1 MRFSDFLRD
10 KKAVR
15 FAIISSLIVM
25 SALGT
30 AIISA
35 AAAQI
40 GEYDLASFTSK
51 VALALALV
59 IAVYVVPQLAK
70 NVRME
75 LLRTNLSLNVTS
87 AGWLFCAFIMVV
99 GIASLSTGNNLL
111 YLVLAALMATLIISG
126 VTSRL
131 NISDAG
137 VTLRFPDHVFATEEM
152 RLEVTLANRK
162 RFTPSFAL
170 TVMIAAEQER
180 QGFWVKKAAESVE
193 AARWRRFG
201 PAVRSV
207 YFAIIPGH
215 TSARTRIEGQFAR
228 RGVYP
233 VSGFTITTRFPF
245 GFVERRKF
253 IEASGEI
260 IVYPQSQLLDD
271 FYHLLPITQGQMESP
286 LKGSGSDLYAIRHY
300 VSGDHPRHVDWKATA
315 RTAHLMVR
323 EFTRDDDRR
332 ITIAFDHYLP
342 AVSGPHPESARR
354 ESPEWPDASRE
365 VNGEDRKFETAIT
378 LAASLVTHFMTEGAE
393 VRLVVGNEDLGFGRD
408 EQHRYDMLRSLARLM
423 PVTGAHRGS
432 PADQSGSTTTKNA
445 GRDDETHND
454 EATSWSLIDR
464 MPALGADDQ
473 FKILIT
479 PSPRGSIPARIWR
492 AAHVVYFDDL

>member
-15 FAIISSLIVM
+15 FAVISSLIVM
-25 SALGT
+25 SALAT

-51 VALALALV
+51 VALGLALV
-59 IAVYVVPQLAK
+59 IAVYVVPRLAK
-70 NVRME
+70 NVRVE
-75 LLRTNLSLNVTS
+75 LLRANLSLNVTS
-87 AGWLFCAFIMVV
+87 AGWLFCAFILVV

-111 YLVLAALMATLIISG
+111 YLVLATLMATLIISG

-131 NISDAG
+131 NLSDAG
-137 VTLRFPDHVFATEEM
+137 VTLRFPDHVFAGEEM

-170 TVMIAAEQER
+170 TVTIAAERER
-180 QGFWVKKAAESVE
+180 QGFWIRKAAESSE
-193 AARWRRFG
+193 AARWRQFG
-201 PAVRSV
+201 PVPRSV
-207 YFAIIPGH
+207 YFALIPGH
-215 TSARTRIEGQFAR
+215 ASARTGIAGHFAR

-233 VSGFTITTRFPF
+233 VCGFTITTRFPF

-260 IVYPQSQLLDD
+260 IVYPQPQPLDD
-271 FYHLLPITQGQMESP
+271 FYHLLPITQGQMTSP
-286 LKGSGSDLYAIRHY
+286 LKGSGSDLYAIRQY
-300 VSGDHPRHVDWKATA
+300 VSGDHPRLVDWKATA
-315 RTAHLMVR
+315 RTAQLMVR

-342 AVSGPHPESARR
+342 AVVESPNESGPPEHPESA
-354 ESPEWPDASRE
+354 DAASE
-365 VNGEDRKFETAIT
+365 ANGADRKFESAVT
-378 LAASLVTHFMTEGAE
+378 LAASLVTHFIAEGAE

-408 EQHRYDMLRSLARLM
+408 EQHRYAMLRCLARISEARVL
-423 PVTGAHRGS
+423 PPDHNNA
-432 PADQSGSTTTKNA
+432 TTSKVA
-445 GRDDETHND
+445 PRDDETPNETPNN

-479 PSPRGSIPARIWR
+479 PSPRGSIPASIWR
-492 AAHVVYFDDL
+492 AAHVVYFDEL